1 MDTVYLVGMIASG
14 LFFGWTIGSHYTGAV
29 MGTAYGAK
37 LITPRNATIL
47 IAICVL
53 LGATLESHNV
63 VKTVG
68 TGVIDAKNMTIFGA
82 MIMMLTAA
90 LVTAANTWLKLP
102 VSTSQLAIF
111 SVVGAAIG
119 MKAPVYWG
127 TTIVALAITWVGT
140 PIVGTVLGFVLT
152 KIMDRLLKEG
162 RDVPKVVQEELA
174 ATTEIHPLK
183 LEGASSK
190 RESPAARAQV
200 ENSSKIK
207 KLTGYL
213 LILVCCYAA
222 YTLGCNN
229 TGNAV
234 GVFFGTGVIKS
245 KMLAG
250 FIGGIVMAI
259 GALTWGRP
267 LLEKVGLHIVSLDL
281 NSAVGAQLAQGI
293 TAHIAAAIGYPTSM
307 NQAMIGGIAGAG
319 LARGIKAIDLKAI
332 KEIVISWFLTPVIG
346 GIVAFCLYSLLSW
359 LLKVK

>member
-1 MDTVYLVGMIASG
+1 VKEMDTFYLIGMVLSG

-29 MGTAYGAK
+29 MGTAFGAK
-37 LITPRNATIL
+37 LIKPRNATIL
-47 IAICVL
+47 IAIFVL

-68 TGVIDAKNMTIFGA
+68 TGVIAASDMTMFGA

-90 LVTAANTWLKLP
+90 VVTAANTWLKLP

-119 MKAPVYWG
+119 MKAPVFWS
-127 TTIVALAITWVGT
+127 TTIVALAITWAGT
-140 PIVGTVLGFVLT
+140 PIVGCILGFILT
-152 KIMDRLLKEG
+152 KIMD
-162 RDVPKVVQEELA
+162 
-174 ATTEIHPLK
+174 TTMKKSTE
-183 LEGASSK
+183 
-190 RESPAARAQV
+190 R
-200 ENSSKIK
+200 IK
-207 KLTGYL
+207 KITGYL

-245 KMLAG
+245 RMMAG

-267 LLEKVGLHIVSLDL
+267 LLEKVGLSIVSLDL

-293 TAHIAAAIGYPTSM
+293 TAHIAASLGYPTSM

-319 LARGIKAIDLKAI
+319 LARGIKAIDMKVM

-346 GIVAFCLYSLLSW
+346 GIVAFCLYSLLSP
-359 LLKVK
+359 LLGAK

>member
-1 MDTVYLVGMIASG
+1 MDTVYLIGMVLSG

-29 MGTAYGAK
+29 MGTAFGAK
-37 LITPRNATIL
+37 LIKPRNATIL
-47 IAICVL
+47 IAIFVL

-68 TGVIDAKNMTIFGA
+68 TGVIEAKYMTIFGA

-111 SVVGAAIG
+111 SVVGAAMG
-119 MKAPVYWG
+119 MKAQVQWE
-127 TTIVALAITWVGT
+127 TTILALAITWVGT
-140 PIVGTVLGFVLT
+140 PIVGTILGFILT
-152 KIMDRLLKEG
+152 KIMDISVLTKFDKAKKYILL
-162 RDVPKVVQEELA
+162 
-174 ATTEIHPLK
+174 
-183 LEGASSK
+183 
-190 RESPAARAQV
+190 
-200 ENSSKIK
+200 
-207 KLTGYL
+207 
-213 LILVCCYAA
+213 LVCCYAA

-234 GVFFGTGVIKS
+234 GVFFGTGAIPS

-267 LLEKVGLHIVSLDL
+267 LLEKVGLHIVSLDI

-293 TAHIAAAIGYPTSM
+293 TAHIAASLGYPTSM

-319 LARGIKAIDLKAI
+319 LSRGINAINIKTI
-332 KEIVISWFLTPVIG
+332 KEIAISWFLTPLIG
-346 GIVAFCLYSLLSW
+346 AVVAFVLYSVLSHLLG
-359 LLKVK
+359 VK

>member
-1 MDTVYLVGMIASG
+1 MDIVYLIGMILSG

-29 MGTAYGAK
+29 MGTAFGAK
-37 LITPRNATIL
+37 LIKPRNATIL
-47 IAICVL
+47 IAIFVL

-68 TGVIDAKNMTIFGA
+68 TGVIAASDMTMFSA

-90 LVTAANTWLKLP
+90 VVTAANTWLKLP

-119 MKAPVYWG
+119 MKAPVFWS
-127 TTIVALAITWVGT
+127 TTIVALAITWAGT
-140 PIVGTVLGFVLT
+140 PIVGCILGFILT
-152 KIMDRLLKEG
+152 KIMD
-162 RDVPKVVQEELA
+162 
-174 ATTEIHPLK
+174 ATMKKSTE
-183 LEGASSK
+183 
-190 RESPAARAQV
+190 R
-200 ENSSKIK
+200 IK
-207 KLTGYL
+207 KITGYL

-234 GVFFGTGVIKS
+234 GVFFGTGAIKS

-267 LLEKVGLHIVSLDL
+267 LLEKVGLSIVSLDL

-293 TAHIAAAIGYPTSM
+293 TAHIAASLGYPTSM

-319 LARGIKAIDLKAI
+319 LARGIKAIDMKVM

-346 GIVAFCLYSLLSW
+346 GIVAFCLYSLLSP
-359 LLKVK
+359 LLGAK

>member
-1 MDTVYLVGMIASG
+1 MDTFYLICMIVSG

-29 MGTAYGAK
+29 MGTAFGAQ
-37 LITPRNATIL
+37 LITPRRATLL
-47 IAICVL
+47 IAVCVL

-68 TGVIDAKNMTIFGA
+68 TGVIAGEDMSVFGA

-111 SVVGAAIG
+111 SVVGAA
-119 MKAPVYWG
+119 MAMRAEVFWS
-127 TTIVALAITWVGT
+127 TTLLALAVTWIGT
-140 PIVGTVLGFVLT
+140 PIVGTLFGFVITRL
-152 KIMDRLLKEG
+152 MDRFM
-162 RDVPKVVQEELA
+162 R
-174 ATTEIHPLK
+174 
-183 LEGASSK
+183 GASEQ
-190 RESPAARAQV
+190 RRGFV
-200 ENSSKIK
+200 RWI
-207 KLTGYL
+207 
-213 LILVCCYAA
+213 LIFVCCYAA

-234 GVFFGTGVIKS
+234 GVFYGTGAIPS
-245 KMLAG
+245 RMFAG

-293 TAHIAAAIGYPTSM
+293 TAHIAASLGYPTSM

-319 LARGIKAIDLKAI
+319 LARGVQAIDMKAL
-332 KEIVISWFLTPVIG
+332 KEIVISWFFTPLVG
-346 GIVAFCLYSLLSW
+346 GLVSYVLYFLLSR
-359 LLKVK
+359 LLGVH

>member
-1 MDTVYLVGMIASG
+1 MDTVYLIGMILSG

-29 MGTAYGAK
+29 MGTAFGAK
-37 LITPRNATIL
+37 LIKPRNATIL
-47 IAICVL
+47 IAIFVI

-68 TGVIDAKNMTIFGA
+68 TGVIAASDMTMFGA

-90 LVTAANTWLKLP
+90 VVTAANTWLKLP

-119 MKAPVYWG
+119 MKAPVFWS
-127 TTIVALAITWVGT
+127 TTIVALAITWAGT
-140 PIVGTVLGFVLT
+140 PIVGCILGFILT
-152 KIMDRLLKEG
+152 KIMDKTM
-162 RDVPKVVQEELA
+162 KKS
-174 ATTEIHPLK
+174 TE
-183 LEGASSK
+183 
-190 RESPAARAQV
+190 R
-200 ENSSKIK
+200 IK
-207 KLTGYL
+207 KITGYL

-234 GVFFGTGVIKS
+234 GVFFGTGAIKS

-293 TAHIAAAIGYPTSM
+293 TAHIAASLGYPTSM

-319 LARGIKAIDLKAI
+319 LARGIKAIDMKVM

-346 GIVAFCLYSLLSW
+346 GIVAFCLYSLLSP
-359 LLKVK
+359 LFGAK